1 MNGPLTKLG
10 VLGPGHYRN
19 LLDELRKAQ
28 ARSTKLA
35 QELDLARADAKT
47 VKGKADESAKALRDS
62 QAEVARHVRRTEKIT
77 GELEKVKAEFQR
89 KYERERGKLAEVE
102 QKRARALEDL
112 QERLEKAERALTVAR
127 ETLMVIEVKLDVLEG
142 AANVLDVRTRTTSS
156 RAVPSGSGAPV

>member
-1 MNGPLTKLG
+1 MKNPLKKLG

-19 LLDELRKAQ
+19 LQEELRKAQ
-28 ARSTKLA
+28 ARSAKLA
-35 QELDLARADAKT
+35 QELDVARRDAKT
-47 VKGKADESAKALRDS
+47 VKEESVRSTKALRDS
-62 QAEVARHVRRTEKIT
+62 QAEAERHVRRAEKIT
-77 GELEKVKAEFQR
+77 GELEKVKAGFQR

-102 QKRARALEDL
+102 QKRARAIEDL